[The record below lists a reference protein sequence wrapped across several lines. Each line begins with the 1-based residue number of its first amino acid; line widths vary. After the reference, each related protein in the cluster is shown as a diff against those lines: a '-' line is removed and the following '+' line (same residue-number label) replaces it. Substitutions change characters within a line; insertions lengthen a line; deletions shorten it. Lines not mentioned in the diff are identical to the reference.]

1 MPKKPIKVKIKA
13 ISEEYRPTFAY
24 SQSESNCLDLR
35 AYIPEKEWGKPE
47 QTIEV
52 FPGHIVTIR
61 TGVSLELPDGY
72 EAVVRPRSGLAK
84 EHGISLVNSPGTI
97 DTGYRGEI
105 LLIVTNLRISQMLY

>member
-1 MPKKPIKVKIKA
+1 MLILSLREAQSFLLKKVLKHLLTGVTVPKKPIKVKIKA
-13 ISEEYRPTFAY
+13 ISEEYKPTFAY
-24 SQSESNCLDLR
+24 SQNESNCLDLR
-35 AYIPEKEWGKPE
+35 AYIPGKEWGKPE

-84 EHGISLVNSPGTI
+84 EHGIS
-97 DTGYRGEI
+97 
-105 LLIVTNLRISQMLY
+105 